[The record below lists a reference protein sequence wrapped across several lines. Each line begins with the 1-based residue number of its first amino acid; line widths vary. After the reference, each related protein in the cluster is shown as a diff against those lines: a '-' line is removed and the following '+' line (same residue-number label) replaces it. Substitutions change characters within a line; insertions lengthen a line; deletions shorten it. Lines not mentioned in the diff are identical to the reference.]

1 MKIAWL
7 DCSAGIS
14 GDMCL
19 GALVDAGVSL
29 AAIRKKLSLIPVGG
43 YKISSK
49 RVMRNGI
56 AATKVDVRLPKASH
70 GNHQHEVRRW
80 KDVRKLI
87 NSSTLDKSIKE
98 NGLAIFES
106 LFEAE
111 AVVHGSSIDT
121 VHLHELGAV
130 DCIVDIFGT
139 IIGFEMLGIEKLMAS
154 PVNTGEGTV
163 NTEHGILPVPAP
175 ATVKLLQG
183 IPVYSSGIPF
193 ELTTP
198 TGAALLR
205 GLVHSFGKMPAMC
218 VNNIGY
224 GAGGRE
230 ISGMPNALRIFTGS
244 DYLDTETSD
253 SKIAGDNVLV
263 IETNIDDMN
272 PQYYEVVMNRL
283 FAAGALDVFLEN
295 IIMKKGRPAIKLT
308 VIIKSGDTA
317 KIARILFSE
326 TTTIGLRMHSA
337 GRITLERSLIKIK
350 TKYGVVRFKIS
361 GRDGKALTVSPEY
374 DDLTA
379 ISEKTGIP
387 VKTIAAKIS
396 RITIPGD

>member
-14 GDMCL
+14 GDMLL
-19 GALVDAGVSL
+19 GALVDSGVSL
-29 AAIRKKLSLIPVGG
+29 SAIRNKLSLIPVGG

-70 GNHQHEVRRW
+70 EDHHHEVRRW

-111 AVVHGSSIDT
+111 AVVHGSSIDA

-205 GLVHSFGKMPAMC
+205 GLVYSFGKMPAMY

-224 GAGGRE
+224 GAGSRE
-230 ISGMPNALRIFTGS
+230 ISGMPNALRIFTGN
-244 DYLDTETSD
+244 DYMDTETSD

-308 VIIKSGDTA
+308 TIIKSGDTA
-317 KIARILFSE
+317 KMARILFSE